1 MLANTVCCDGKEK
14 NGLNMCTNEFHN
26 PCYEHLW
33 NHIDNDFC
41 AEESNIIFDITYYDI
56 FPCFLGFF
64 LYIFY

>member
-1 MLANTVCCDGKEK
+1 
-14 NGLNMCTNEFHN
+14 MCTDEFHN

-41 AEESNIIFDITYYDI
+41 AEESNIIFDTTYYDI
-56 FPCFLGFF
+56 FSMFFFGIF

>member
-1 MLANTVCCDGKEK
+1 
-14 NGLNMCTNEFHN
+14 MCTDKFHN

-56 FPCFLGFF
+56 FSMFF
-64 LYIFY
+64 FFWPFFIYFIKSQFYILS

>member
-1 MLANTVCCDGKEK
+1 
-14 NGLNMCTNEFHN
+14 MCTDEFHN

-56 FPCFLGFF
+56 FSMFFWPF